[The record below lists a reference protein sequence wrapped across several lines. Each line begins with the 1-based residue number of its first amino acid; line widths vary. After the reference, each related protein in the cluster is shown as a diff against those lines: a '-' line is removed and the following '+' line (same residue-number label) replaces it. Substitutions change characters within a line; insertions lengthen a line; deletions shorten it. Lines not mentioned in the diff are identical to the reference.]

1 MIVCEKMR
9 WVFVRNP
16 RTASRSVSALL
27 LSKFECK
34 ELLPIHRVS
43 VPEEYGDFVRQIVL
57 RNPIERA
64 ASIWLSAQ
72 NTLSSTKRMKD
83 IPARC
88 RYEELTRIKD
98 MSFTEFVRAEKA
110 LLPCEVKHG
119 DLLYEPDASE
129 DEKVVEFEGSDYKL
143 KLFNFFHQHR
153 IIARLGAEK
162 TNIMLY
168 DRLDEEIERAF
179 GTKNTFAI
187 GRTEYDRLSIRRLG
201 GFEEVFQEDAK
212 LCRR

>member
-129 DEKVVEFEGSDYKL
+129 DEKVVEFEG
-143 KLFNFFHQHR
+143 
-153 IIARLGAEK
+153 
-162 TNIMLY
+162 
-168 DRLDEEIERAF
+168 
-179 GTKNTFAI
+179 
-187 GRTEYDRLSIRRLG
+187 
-201 GFEEVFQEDAK
+201 
-212 LCRR
+212 